1 MGQSSVVL
9 SRRSFLAGGMGLA
22 AVRSGL
28 AQTERPHFQTSPFTL
43 GVASG
48 DPAADGAVLW
58 TRLAPEPLTDGGMPP
73 SAVEVVW
80 EVARDDRMRQIV
92 RSGAAIARPES
103 AHAVHVEVAGLQ
115 ENRPYWYRFR
125 AGGASSA
132 IGRTRTLPAAGAAVD
147 RLRFAFAS
155 CQHYE
160 FGHFTA
166 YEHLA
171 AEDLDLVFHL
181 GDYIYEGSRRADLT
195 DEPIPRR
202 HLDPEAVTLDQYRR
216 RYAQYHLDPALQAAH
231 AASPWM
237 VTWDDHEVENN
248 YAASVS
254 ERNVPAGEFLS
265 RRAAAYQAYYE
276 HMPLRRT
283 AAPDGPSAR
292 LYRRLSY
299 GTLGAFFVLD
309 TRQYRSDQPCG
320 GGLAAPC
327 DAAFD
332 PAATMMGAPQR
343 AWLIDGLDRSRARWN
358 IIPQQVMMAGVDFS
372 RQGDRRIAMDHWSG
386 YQAERTRFLQFLAD
400 RRPSNPI
407 VLTGD
412 IHNHWVNDLRVDFDD
427 PKSRTIGTEFVG
439 TSISSGGDG
448 EDMPVTMPPVL
459 ARNGFVRFFNS
470 QRGYVSCELTPSR
483 MRAELRVLD
492 YVSRPGARRRT
503 RAAFV
508 VEDGRCG
515 AQRA

>member
-1 MGQSSVVL
+1 VL
-9 SRRSFLAGGMGLA
+9 SRRSFLAGGLSLV

-28 AQTERPHFQTSPFTL
+28 AQSRIERPRFQTSPFTL

-58 TRLAPEPLTDGGMPP
+58 TRLAPEPLTGGGMPP
-73 SAVEVVW
+73 SAVEVAW
-80 EVARDDRMRQIV
+80 EVARDDRMQQIV
-92 RSGAAIARPES
+92 RTGKAIARSES
-103 AHAVHVEVAGLQ
+103 AHTVHVEVDGLQ

-125 AGGASSA
+125 VGDVPSP
-132 IGRTRTLPAAGAAVD
+132 IGRTKTLPSAGAAVD
-147 RLRFAFAS
+147 RLQFAFAS
-155 CQHYE
+155 CQHLE
-160 FGHFTA
+160 FGYFTA

-171 AEDLDLVFHL
+171 DEDLDLVFHL
-181 GDYIYEGSRRADLT
+181 GDYIYEGSRRADP
-195 DEPIPRR
+195 EIPRQ
-202 HLDPEAVTLDQYRR
+202 HVDPEAVTLEQYRT
-216 RYAQYHLDPALQAAH
+216 RYAQYRLDPALQAAH
-231 AASPWM
+231 AACPWM

-248 YAASVS
+248 YAASIS
-254 ERNVPAGEFLS
+254 NRDVPVDQFLS

-276 HMPLRRT
+276 HMPLRGAVMPR
-283 AAPDGPSAR
+283 GPSAR

-309 TRQYRSDQPCG
+309 TRQYRTNQPCG
-320 GGLAAPC
+320 DGIGALC
-327 DAAFD
+327 EGAFD
-332 PAATMMGAPQR
+332 PAATMLGAPQR
-343 AWLIDGLDRSRARWN
+343 KWLMAGLDRSHVRWN

-372 RQGDRRIAMDHWSG
+372 RGADRRFSRDHWSG
-386 YQAERTRFLQFLAD
+386 YQVERTQFLQFLAD
-400 RRPSNPI
+400 RRPRNPI

-412 IHNHWVNDLRVDFDD
+412 VHNHWVNDLKVDFDD

-448 EDMPVTMPPVL
+448 EDMPDTMAPVL
-459 ARNGFVRFFNS
+459 ARNEFVRFFNS
-470 QRGYVSCELTPSR
+470 QRGYVSCELTPAL
-483 MRAELRVLD
+483 MRAEFRVLD
-492 YVSRPGARRRT
+492 YVSRPGAPRRT